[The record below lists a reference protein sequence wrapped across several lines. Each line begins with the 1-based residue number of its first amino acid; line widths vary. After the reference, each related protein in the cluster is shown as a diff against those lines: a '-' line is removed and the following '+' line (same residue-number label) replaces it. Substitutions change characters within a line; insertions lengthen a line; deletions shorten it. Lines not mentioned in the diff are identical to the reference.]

1 MKSNMTVDMPLD
13 ILVYLR
19 DSFDL
24 SRQRRIDRDDED
36 FLSMRRYWGTGLRRL
51 LDNMP
56 SFNVNA
62 PPRPII
68 GTAGLRPLA
77 YTSPKLIASR
87 CGSLHPGALAGVQQ
101 TGQPIR
107 HSPQPAHHR
116 PRRTA
121 ICLPRRA
128 EITAPSNS

>member
-1 MKSNMTVDMPLD
+1 MSLDSTMKSNMTVDMPLD

-56 SFNVNA
+56 LS
-62 PPRPII
+62 
-68 GTAGLRPLA
+68 T
-77 YTSPKLIASR
+77 
-87 CGSLHPGALAGVQQ
+87 
-101 TGQPIR
+101 
-107 HSPQPAHHR
+107 
-116 PRRTA
+116 
-121 ICLPRRA
+121 
-128 EITAPSNS
+128 